1 VEEQLDEERRNS
13 RLKKAVVA
21 SLVSS
26 LSLLKNEIEL
36 DGRRLIVKESVSR
49 EQAGVLK
56 ENATAEAA
64 RKKDQEDKRNLGMA
78 KEGLLNEE
86 TWIHKEALTKVQM
99 DLRQR
104 LYISK
109 DKALKASSNLYVS
122 TTRL

>member
-1 VEEQLDEERRNS
+1 MEEQLDEERRNS